1 MESGRPPPRSAP
13 RHRLPRGRGGGGGGG
28 GMLGAGPARGRPS
41 PPLQKRQ
48 AGTGGT
54 NVAAFSRDRGSPRR
68 PPPLLPGTERGGHRP
83 QHPFVSLQRRQ
94 GRGPLPGAE
103 VGWGNRALPAAAS
116 SSVGATATG
125 GALGWERLTG
135 GLRGSRAARRCQ
147 PAQEELGKGHGEGLE
162 TSPGLQGRRL
172 MRERRCPL
180 GPRECGGA
188 RSLRPAPAG
197 LTCRKAG

>member
-68 PPPLLPGTERGGHRP
+68 PPPPPPRHRARWAPAPAPLCLLAAQAGPGSAPRGRGRVGEPGSARSSEQQRGSHGDWGGTGVGEAHWGAPGQQGCPPLPAGTGGVGEGARGGP
-83 QHPFVSLQRRQ
+83 
-94 GRGPLPGAE
+94 GNLPGAAGTQADAGAQ
-103 VGWGNRALPAAAS
+103 VSAWAPGVRRSQVPPAS
-116 SSVGATATG
+116 TG
-125 GALGWERLTG
+125 GA
-135 GLRGSRAARRCQ
+135 
-147 PAQEELGKGHGEGLE
+147 HV
-162 TSPGLQGRRL
+162 
-172 MRERRCPL
+172 
-180 GPRECGGA
+180 
-188 RSLRPAPAG
+188 
-197 LTCRKAG
+197 